1 MKAFGRSRER
11 KISRQTNAFPCLQKK
26 SKTKHLGNTKLNLN
40 LYQQNDKRVLCANG
54 AQHDDV
60 RSANGKKHMA
70 QEDSHRHV
78 KDFRI
83 YW

>member
-1 MKAFGRSRER
+1 MPS
-11 KISRQTNAFPCLQKK
+11 KK

-78 KDFRI
+78 EDFCIYILVTFQVLLKDFFMQFEV
-83 YW
+83 